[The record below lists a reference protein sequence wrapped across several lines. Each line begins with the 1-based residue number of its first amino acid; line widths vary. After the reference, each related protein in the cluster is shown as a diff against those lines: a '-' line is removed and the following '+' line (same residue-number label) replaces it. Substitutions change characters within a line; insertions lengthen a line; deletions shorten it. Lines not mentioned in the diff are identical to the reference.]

1 MNVLS
6 FRCSTCHREFKL
18 EIGPKKQ
25 ESIAM
30 QIEKPDDYEV
40 IFRERNGEN
49 GERFSSAISDHVQV
63 CSGQISLIK
72 RLIVD

>member
-1 MNVLS
+1 
-6 FRCSTCHREFKL
+6 
-18 EIGPKKQ
+18 
-25 ESIAM
+25 M

-49 GERFSSAISDHVQV
+49 GERFSSAISDHAQV